1 MNGDLTRLGQVVSNL
16 LNNSA
21 KYSPKGGRIELHVQ
35 KLPKSVIF
43 RVCDNGLGIPPE
55 LLESIFDMFSQVNR
69 TLDRAQGGLGIGL
82 ALVRK
87 LVELHNG
94 TVHAESAGSGH
105 GSTFIVQLPRVIES
119 EDMRE
124 EVVTSE
130 ALLSGLPK
138 KILVVDDN
146 VDSAETLAT
155 FLRLHGHSVRIAN
168 TPTDAIAV
176 HGEFQPDVMFLDI
189 GLPEMNGYEVARRL
203 RATPHGADLCLVAIT
218 GWGGARDK
226 ENAKEAG
233 FNAHLTKPVDLSAVQ
248 TLVGRGSGKMD
259 FWDGIVSLAAA
270 GSEPSTAPPPPPE

>member
-1 MNGDLTRLGQVVSNL
+1 
-16 LNNSA
+16 
-21 KYSPKGGRIELHVQ
+21 
-35 KLPKSVIF
+35 
-43 RVCDNGLGIPPE
+43 
-55 LLESIFDMFSQVNR
+55 
-69 TLDRAQGGLGIGL
+69 LGIGL